1 MTAPTSSTTSFVGK
15 RMDNL
20 SICITLRNRADLLD
34 INLHRLSFMAYNL
47 KKVEIVITDG
57 YSTDNLMEVIQCHY
71 KTFFQIKFAHSDRS
85 VLPFT
90 IISNNPACDRNAM
103 VANLPTFE
111 KIIMTD
117 PEVLFIDNDELT
129 YISNT
134 LNDKDTIIW
143 YRAFKLKKTWRGIHW
158 NDGPLENFAS
168 AIDKTINGA
177 NGFVNCTN
185 KSLFISSR
193 GYDERFALGFAAEDC
208 QWIHWHERN
217 KRSVKASGKVVH
229 LYHLDANHDDRYREI
244 YDNYTI
250 PLYRQMLKDNVQANS
265 FSPNWRR
272 PEMIKDIQIFK
283 EEN

>member
-1 MTAPTSSTTSFVGK
+1 MS
-15 RMDNL
+15 
-20 SICITLRNRADLLD
+20 
-34 INLHRLSFMAYNL
+34 YNM

-57 YSTDNLMEVIQCHY
+57 YSTDNLMEVIQRHY
-71 KTFFQIKFAHSDRS
+71 KTFFQIKFAHSDHS

-90 IISNNPACDRNAM
+90 IVSNNPACDRNAM

-117 PEVLFIDNDELT
+117 PEVLFIDKNELT
-129 YISNT
+129 YISNK
-134 LNDKDTIIW
+134 LNDKETIIW
-143 YRAFKLKKTWRGIHW
+143 YTAFKLKETWRGIHW
-158 NDGPLENFAS
+158 NYGPLENFAS

-177 NGFVNCTN
+177 NGFVNCIN
-185 KSLFISSR
+185 RSLFLETR
-193 GYDERFALGFAAEDC
+193 GYDERFTLGFAAEDC

-217 KRSVKASGKVVH
+217 KRSVKAPGKVVH

-265 FSPNWRR
+265 NCPEWKR
-272 PEMIKDIQIFK
+272 PEMIKDIQVFK

>member
-1 MTAPTSSTTSFVGK
+1 MS
-15 RMDNL
+15 
-20 SICITLRNRADLLD
+20 
-34 INLHRLSFMAYNL
+34 YNM

-57 YSTDNLMEVIQCHY
+57 YSTDNLMEVIQRHY

-90 IISNNPACDRNAM
+90 IVSNNPTCDRNAM

-129 YISNT
+129 YISNK
-134 LNDKDTIIW
+134 LEDKETIIW
-143 YRAFKLKKTWRGIHW
+143 YRAFKLR
-158 NDGPLENFAS
+158 ENWKYSYLYSELNKFEPF
-168 AIDKTINGA
+168 ITKTINGA
-177 NGFVNCTN
+177 NGFVNCIN
-185 KSLFISSR
+185 KSLFLQTR

-229 LYHLDANHDDRYREI
+229 LYHLDANHDDKYREI

-250 PLYRQMLKDNVQANS
+250 PLYKQMLKDNVQANS
-265 FSPNWRR
+265 NCPEWRR

>member
-1 MTAPTSSTTSFVGK
+1 MSFAGK

-34 INLHRLSFMAYNL
+34 INLHRLSFMAYNM

-57 YSTDNLMEVIQCHY
+57 YSTDNLMEVIQRHY

-90 IISNNPACDRNAM
+90 IVSNNPACDRNAM

-117 PEVLFIDNDELT
+117 PEVLFIDNNELT
-129 YISNT
+129 YISAK
-134 LNDKDTIIW
+134 LNDKETIIW
-143 YRAFKLKKTWRGIHW
+143 YRAFKL
-158 NDGPLENFAS
+158 NENWPYSGSNGTLKDFQHN
-168 AIDKTINGA
+168 ITKTINGA

-185 KSLFISSR
+185 KSLFLETR

-217 KRSVKASGKVVH
+217 KRSVKAPGKVVH
-229 LYHLDANHDDRYREI
+229 LYHLDANHDDRYRKI
-244 YDNYTI
+244 YDSYTI
-250 PLYRQMLKDNVQANS
+250 PLYRQMLRDNTQANS
-265 FSPNWRR
+265 FSPNWQR

-283 EEN
+283 EGN

>member
-1 MTAPTSSTTSFVGK
+1 MTV
-15 RMDNL
+15 DNL
-20 SICITLRNRADLLD
+20 SICITLRNRADLLN
-34 INLHRLSFMAYNL
+34 INLHRLSFMAYNM

-57 YSTDNLMEVIQCHY
+57 YSDDNLMEVIQNHY
-71 KTFFQIKFAHSDRS
+71 RTFYQIKFAHSDRS
-85 VLPFT
+85 VLPFN
-90 IISNNPACDRNAM
+90 IITNNPACDRNAM

-143 YRAFKLKKTWRGIHW
+143 YRAFKLNEGWKYSYLYSELNKFEPFITK
-158 NDGPLENFAS
+158 N
-168 AIDKTINGA
+168 INGA

-185 KSLFISSR
+185 KSLFLSSR

-208 QWIHWHERN
+208 QWIHWHKRN
-217 KRSVKASGKVVH
+217 KRSIIAPGKVLH

-250 PLYRQMLKDNVQANS
+250 PLYRQMLRDNVQANS

-272 PEMIKDIQIFK
+272 PEMIKDVQVFRDK
-283 EEN
+283 N